1 MARPYI
7 QPIIIAEYDENGKA
21 IEKKPRRIKLHKGP
35 MEQEINAH
43 TYKYV
48 EAGQIPTP
56 QQQNAIS
63 SDTDEVLDGS
73 VISRLMDYR
82 DSQLRLLIKG
92 AMKKVEILEVDNL
105 QYLAPIYV
113 YDLELSLEFND
124 AGLKALANL
133 MHKYIVWGVL
143 FDWYSQLGTGG
154 TVSGTGRALKVHN
167 PAIKVVAVEPAS
179 SPVLSG
185 GKPGPH
191 KIQGIGAGFVPAT
204 YDAAVVDEV
213 MTVENEAA
221 FEAARMLSRKQ
232 GLLVGISSG
241 AAFSAALTLALN
253 PENAGKTV
261 VAILPDTGERYLSV
275 L

>member
-143 FDWYSQLGTGG
+143 FDWYSQLGLAEANVYG
-154 TVSGTGRALKVHN
+154 SQLADIEA
-167 PAIKVVAVEPAS
+167 AIKSDIYPAGYAKR
-179 SPVLSG
+179 PMQ
-185 GKPGPH
+185 PFGPAH
-191 KIQGIGAGFVPAT
+191 K
-204 YDAAVVDEV
+204 
-213 MTVENEAA
+213 M
-221 FEAARMLSRKQ
+221 
-232 GLLVGISSG
+232 
-241 AAFSAALTLALN
+241 
-253 PENAGKTV
+253 
-261 VAILPDTGERYLSV
+261 
-275 L
+275 